1 MCDWL
6 PMETEIKASL
16 GYMRPCIK
24 TLKSNQESWGQP
36 WQGRAQKEQAKKV
49 LSFFSAF
56 EFELLALL
64 FPRRVNSI
72 NFLS

>member
-6 PMETEIKASL
+6 SMETEIKASL
-16 GYMRPCIK
+16 GYMRPCIT
-24 TLKSNQESWGQP
+24 TLKSNQESWGRS
-36 WQGRAQKEQAKKV
+36 WQGRDQKEQTKKV

-64 FPRRVNSI
+64 LSRRVNSI